1 MAPRFEGFADTKLTF
16 FRKLAKNQDRDWF
29 GEHKSEYEDGWRAP
43 MEAFL
48 AEARERL
55 DDAYPHL
62 ELGEPRV
69 LRIYRD
75 VRFSKDKTPYKTS
88 VAGGV
93 PLKISGKGGSGGMMD
108 APSAL
113 YVHFSI
119 DEGCFAGA
127 GSYHVEGPKL
137 EHLRRALL
145 DETRGGELSK
155 IAGALKKKGFTFAA
169 AETLKKPPKGTPPDH
184 PRADFLKMKGLVVMF
199 PDMPQA
205 ELASRAILDWTVKTA
220 KVAAP
225 LVEWLAFSIRA

>member
-1 MAPRFEGFADTKLTF
+1 MTTRFEGFADSKLAF
-16 FRKLAKNQDRDWF
+16 FKRLAKNQDRDWF
-29 GEHKSEYEDGWRAP
+29 NEHKSEYEDGWRAP

-48 AEARERL
+48 GEAREKL
-55 DDAYPHL
+55 DGAYPHL

-88 VAGGV
+88 IAGGI
-93 PLKISGKGGSGGMMD
+93 PIKLSSKIGSGGMMD

-137 EHLRRALL
+137 EHLRGALL
-145 DETRGGELSK
+145 DDTRGAELSA
-155 IAGALKKKGFTFAA
+155 IARALKKKGFAFAA
-169 AETLKKPPKGTPPDH
+169 HETLKKPPKGVAPDH

-199 PDMPQA
+199 PDMPRA
-205 ELASRAILDWTVKTA
+205 ELGSRAILDWTVKTA
-220 KVAAP
+220 KIAAP

>member
-1 MAPRFEGFADTKLTF
+1 MTTRFEGFADNELSF
-16 FRKLAKNQDRDWF
+16 FKKLAKNQDRDWF
-29 GEHKSEYEDGWRAP
+29 NEHKSEYEDGWRAP

-48 AEARERL
+48 GEARDKL
-55 DDAYPHL
+55 DAAYPHL

-88 VAGGV
+88 VAGGIPIKV
-93 PLKISGKGGSGGMMD
+93 GSGGMMD

-127 GSYHVEGPKL
+127 GQYHLEGPKL
-137 EHLRRALL
+137 EQLRRALI
-145 DETRGGELSK
+145 DEKTGGELSSITK
-155 IAGALKKKGFTFAA
+155 SLAKKGFTFAA
-169 AETLKKPPKGTPPDH
+169 AETLKKPPKGVDPDH
-184 PRADFLKMKGLVVMF
+184 PRANFLKMKGLVVMF

-205 ELASRAILDWTVKTA
+205 KLASREVLDWTVKTA